1 MGLFGDIFGFAPEHG
16 RVRSYFDG
24 RRSNYEALRQC
35 IYDMIQCPLKEGRRL
50 DQTYLDNIK
59 DEVFIHFRSNEHL
72 VMRDYF
78 TIATMRCI
86 STTKDVTLVRPA
98 VGHFIGNAVISE
110 TPGSS
115 LHKSSERLRCD
126 LLTNDQFGWAWV
138 SLYDDGTRMR
148 PSIDML
154 EGNGW
159 STGLKG

>member
-35 IYDMIQCPLKEGRRL
+35 IYDMIQCPMKEGRRL

-86 STTKDVTLVRPA
+86 STTKDVTLIRPA
-98 VGHFIGNAVISE
+98 VSHFIGNAVISE
-110 TPGSS
+110 TLGSS

-148 PSIDML
+148 QSIDML

-159 STGLKG
+159 RIGLNG

>member
-1 MGLFGDIFGFAPEHG
+1 
-16 RVRSYFDG
+16 
-24 RRSNYEALRQC
+24 
-35 IYDMIQCPLKEGRRL
+35 MIQCPLKEGRRL

-98 VGHFIGNAVISE
+98 VGHFFGNAVISE

>member
-86 STTKDVTLVRPA
+86 STTKDVTLARPA

-115 LHKSSERLRCD
+115 PHKSSERLRCD
-126 LLTNDQFGWAWV
+126 LITNDQFGWAWV

-159 STGLKG
+159 RIGLNG

>member
-115 LHKSSERLRCD
+115 PHKSSERLRCD
-126 LLTNDQFGWAWV
+126 LITNDQFGWAWV

-148 PSIDML
+148 PSIEML

-159 STGLKG
+159 STALKG

>member
-78 TIATMRCI
+78 TIAAMRCI

-115 LHKSSERLRCD
+115 PHKSSERLRCD
-126 LLTNDQFGWAWV
+126 LITNDQFGWAWV

-148 PSIDML
+148 PSIEML

-159 STGLKG
+159 QVALNG